1 MADANYYR
9 SANLESPGWSVADV
23 TPADGSDLPKPFA
36 KITAKVAGNVKI
48 TASGGGTATL
58 AIAAGGVLPVFVD
71 RVWSTD
77 TTATGIVAIYGS

>member
-9 SANLESPGWSVADV
+9 LANLESPGWSVADV

-36 KITAKVAGNVKI
+36 RITAAVGGVIKV
-48 TASGGGTATL
+48 TASGGGSVTM

-71 RVWSTD
+71 RVWSTG